1 LSKVTRRG
9 LILGCLFALTFAVHP
24 ARAQS
29 TWFGAKQTA
38 AVNDPK
44 ATACVSLAL
53 GTHDPPY
60 DFSQNLLEGAAARF
74 DMPAVEDALA
84 TCRIALR
91 AFPDE
96 PKVIVAHFNAALTLS
111 MLLFGFKDVPPTDE
125 DAVRKARAIA
135 EGADASRFEKQ
146 MTGFFLGSA
155 YEYGVGTP
163 PDPHEAAKWYGVAAD
178 AGDKI
183 SEGELARLL
192 KDTAGVQ

>member
-9 LILGCLFALTFAVHP
+9 LILGCLFAPAFAADP
-24 ARAQS
+24 AAAQS

-60 DFSQNLLEGAAARF
+60 DFSQNLLESAAARF
-74 DMPAVEDALA
+74 DMPAVEDAVA
-84 TCRIALR
+84 MCRIALR
-91 AFPDE
+91 AFPGE

-125 DAVRKARAIA
+125 DAVQKARALA
-135 EGADASRFEKQ
+135 ERDDANRFEKQ
-146 MTGFFLGSA
+146 MAGFFLGSA

-163 PDPHEAAKWYGVAAD
+163 PDPREAAKWYGMAAST
-178 AGDKI
+178 GDKI
-183 SEGELARLL
+183 SERELARLL
-192 KDTAGVQ
+192 KDSAAAQ